1 MKPAQIMLLLVAVIA
16 GGLAFFLATRGGDP
30 AAPQIVTETVQEQ
43 KAQILV
49 AKAPIGVGQRLTA
62 DAVEWQDWPEGAV
75 RPEYITIATSP
86 NAPVD
91 VTGAVARFEFFAGE
105 PIREQKLVRADQG
118 YLSAVLE
125 QGQRGVSIPVTAESG
140 AGGFIVPNDR
150 VDVVLSKT
158 GDLGDTSETVLSN
171 VKVLAI
177 GKRLG
182 EMGTTGGVEGAEG
195 NPQSQVFEGSTI
207 ATLELD
213 PSQSEIIINSAAIG
227 RLSLVLRSIADF
239 APSAVTAERDL
250 KSNQTIRVIRFGK
263 EGTIA
268 AGSSG
273 AAPAPAAVAP
283 IVVNPVNY
291 APPVPVA
298 PMVVAPPVAP
308 VPQVQIQ

>member
-49 AKAPIGVGQRLTA
+49 AKTPIGVGQRLTA
-62 DAVEWQDWPEGAV
+62 ELVEWQDWPEGAV

-91 VTGAVARFEFFAGE
+91 VTGAVARFEFFSGE

-158 GDLGDTSETVLSN
+158 GDLGETSETVLSN

-182 EMGTTGGVEGAEG
+182 EMGTTGGAEGADG

-213 PSQSEIIINSAAIG
+213 PRQSEIVINSAAIG
-227 RLSLVLRSIADF
+227 RLSLTLRSIADF
-239 APSAVTAERDL
+239 APNAITAERDL
-250 KSNQTIRVIRFGK
+250 KSNQTIRIIRYGK

-273 AAPAPAAVAP
+273 PASSPAAAP
-283 IVVNPVNY
+283 IVVNPIAY
-291 APPVPVA
+291 TSPVSVA
-298 PMVVAPPVAP
+298 PIVVAPPTAP
-308 VPQVQIQ
+308 APQVQIQ